1 MLLNAIVKPIVKI
14 SKIIQIFKIIC
25 RYKKKILFLSL
36 YIYIYIYNIKEIRL
50 EFMYW
55 FSCLYSTKNIPRESL
70 LHTIK
75 IKSSTTTSFII
86 LLQFCHVAT
95 YKW

>member
-25 RYKKKILFLSL
+25 RYKKKNPFSF
-36 YIYIYIYNIKEIRL
+36 YIYIYIYNFKDIRL

-70 LHTIK
+70 LYTIK
-75 IKSSTTTSFII
+75 IKSSTTISFII
-86 LLQFCHVAT
+86 LLQFCHVTT
-95 YKW
+95 YK